1 MEIDTIKQNSFLK
14 EEDGL
19 KEDNEFEIIDNSNV
33 DLCEDITID
42 NIPKTLD
49 EIEFQ
54 IDRLKLRWGEFT
66 YLIGQRIK
74 IIRDN
79 KLYRERGYI
88 SFKVYVNIVLK
99 MSESNAYYY
108 ISVYEFFTEKQTREA
123 GAKLKLLIPLLNKIK
138 RDREL
143 ASDIKILKIRD
154 TRDFL
159 FSQIYNT
166 TYREA
171 EKIVKYEF
179 DNSVYKKK
187 PKQEVFGRFIVKD
200 NAITIFENDKD
211 IQKELIKLIENF
223 YS

>member
-1 MEIDTIKQNSFLK
+1 METETIKQDSILK
-14 EEDGL
+14 VENELKDDGEL
-19 KEDNEFEIIDNSNV
+19 ELIDNSNI
-33 DLCEDITID
+33 DLCEDITIN
-42 NIPKTLD
+42 NIPETLYG
-49 EIEFQ
+49 IELQ
-54 IDRLKLRWGEFT
+54 IDRLKHRWGEFT

-74 IIRDN
+74 IIKDN
-79 KLYRERGYI
+79 KLYIERGYI
-88 SFKVYVNIVLK
+88 SFKVYVNVVLK

-108 ISVYEFFTEKQTREA
+108 ISVYEFFTERQTKEA

-143 ASDIKILKIRD
+143 AYDIKILKIKD

-187 PKQEVFGRFIVKD
+187 PKQEIFGRFVVKD
-200 NAITIFENDKD
+200 NMITIFEKDKD
-211 IQKELIKLIENF
+211 IQKELIKLIEDF
-223 YS
+223 YN